1 MNHIEILKRSLHT
14 AWRYKALWFFGF
26 FLALT
31 TVYWESTML
40 TGGGNDSQSPEL
52 QYELSERERQW
63 LSENLELH
71 FKEDF
76 TITGSEFVD
85 FIQNEIVQMVVLIV
99 ILVVT
104 FIVLMMIIGAVIHY
118 LSETALIKMV
128 NDYEKTDSKYT
139 IRQGLRM
146 AWSRTA
152 WRLFLIDV
160 AIRLPAALLFL
171 VLFAL
176 TIAPIFGLAVTGTP
190 GAIAGAVA
198 AGGLFLLVLALA
210 IVAGVFL
217 SVLSRL
223 SRQASAID
231 NLSVLDSIRRG
242 YAVAR
247 HNLKD
252 VGLMWLIMLGIYL
265 IWPLLMFPL
274 VILLLGIGIL
284 IGGLLAVLIGAV
296 GSLVTAGAGAWIAAG
311 VVGGILFLLVM
322 IVPLVL
328 LTGMREVFQISAWTL
343 TYRELR
349 NVQNV
354 KVKDQ
359 PKPATI

>member
-1 MNHIEILKRSLHT
+1 
-14 AWRYKALWFFGF
+14 
-26 FLALT
+26 
-31 TVYWESTML
+31 
-40 TGGGNDSQSPEL
+40 
-52 QYELSERERQW
+52 
-63 LSENLELH
+63 
-71 FKEDF
+71 
-76 TITGSEFVD
+76 
-85 FIQNEIVQMVVLIV
+85 
-99 ILVVT
+99 
-104 FIVLMMIIGAVIHY
+104 
-118 LSETALIKMV
+118 
-128 NDYEKTDSKYT
+128 
-139 IRQGLRM
+139 
-146 AWSRTA
+146 
-152 WRLFLIDV
+152 LFLIDV

-231 NLSVLDSIRRG
+231 NLGVLDSIRRG
-242 YAVAR
+242 YTVAR

-265 IWPLLMFPL
+265 IWPLLMFPV

-284 IGGLLAVLIGAV
+284 TGGLLAVLIGAV
-296 GSLVTAGAGAWIAAG
+296 GSLVTVGSGAWIAAG
-311 VVGGILFLLVM
+311 VVGGLLFLLVLV
-322 IVPLVL
+322 VPLVL
-328 LTGMREVFQISAWTL
+328 LTGMREVFQSSAWTI

-359 PKPATI
+359 PKPMTA

>member
-1 MNHIEILKRSLHT
+1 MNHIEILKRSIHT
-14 AWRYKALWFFGF
+14 AWRYRALWLFGF

-31 TVYWESTML
+31 TVYWESTMFF
-40 TGGGNDSQSPEL
+40 GGNNNDQSPEL
-52 QYELSERERQW
+52 RYELSERDREW
-63 LSENLELH
+63 LSENLELQ
-71 FKEDF
+71 FQDSF
-76 TITGSEFVD
+76 TITGHEVVD
-85 FIQNEIVQMVVLIV
+85 FIQNEIVQMVFLIV

-104 FIVLMMIIGAVIHY
+104 LIVLMLVISALIHY

-128 NDYEKTDSKYT
+128 NDYEKTGSKYN

-160 AIRLPAALLFL
+160 AIRLPAGLLFL

-176 TIAPIFGLAVTGTP
+176 AIAPVFGLAITGTP
-190 GAIAGAVA
+190 TAIVGAVA
-198 AGGLFLLVLALA
+198 AGGLFLLVLGLA

-231 NLSVLDSIRRG
+231 NLGVLDSIRRG
-242 YAVAR
+242 YGVAR

-265 IWPLLMFPL
+265 IWPLLMFPV

-284 IGGLLAVLIGAV
+284 SGGLLAVLIGAV
-296 GSLVTAGAGAWIAAG
+296 GSLVAAGSGAWIAAG
-311 VVGGILFLLVM
+311 VVGGLLFLLVLV
-322 IVPLVL
+322 VPLVL
-328 LTGMREVFQISAWTL
+328 LTGMREVFQSSAWTL

-349 NVQNV
+349 DVRDVRV
-354 KVKDQ
+354 KEA

>member
-40 TGGGNDSQSPEL
+40 TGGSNNDQSPDL
-52 QYELSERERQW
+52 QYELSERDRDW
-63 LSENLELH
+63 LSENFELQ
-71 FKEDF
+71 FKDSF
-76 TITGSEFVD
+76 TITGDEVVD
-85 FIQNEIVQMVVLIV
+85 FIQNEIVQMVFLII

-104 FIVLMMIIGAVIHY
+104 LIVLMIVIGAVIHY

-128 NDYEKTDSKYT
+128 NDYEKTGSQYT
-139 IRQGLRM
+139 VRQGLRM

-160 AIRLPAALLFL
+160 AIRLPAGLLFL
-171 VLFAL
+171 VLFGLAL
-176 TIAPIFGLAVTGTP
+176 APVFGLAVTGTP
-190 GAIAGAVA
+190 TAIAGAVA
-198 AGGLFLLVLALA
+198 ASGLFLLVLALA

-231 NLSVLDSIRRG
+231 NLGVLDSIRRG
-242 YAVAR
+242 YAVVR

-265 IWPLLMFPL
+265 IWPLLMFP
-274 VILLLGIGIL
+274 VAILLLGVGI
-284 IGGLLAVLIGAV
+284 ITGGLLALLIGAV
-296 GSLVTAGAGAWIAAG
+296 GSLVAAGAGAWIAAG
-311 VVGGILFLLVM
+311 VVGGILFLLVLV
-322 IVPLVL
+322 VPLVL

-349 NVQNV
+349 NVQDV
-354 KVKDQ
+354 KVKEVS
-359 PKPATI
+359 KPATI